1 MKPNEINDLYNYGY
15 KIIQNSSFFKFSLD
29 SILLADFV
37 NIDFADKKLVD
48 FCTGNAP
55 LPIILSS
62 KIQNITGIE
71 LQKEVYDLA
80 VESVNINNIKNIEL
94 INDNVKNIKKYFS
107 PNEIDIITCN
117 PPYFKYDE
125 KGVLNKNEI
134 KTIARHE
141 KEITLEE
148 IIKIA
153 HIYLKTKGKL
163 YLVHRSERIVEII
176 EVLNKYHF
184 GIKKI
189 TCCYYDE
196 TKNCNMVLIEAKKD
210 SKNNIIVTAPLFTKN
225 YGGNNK
231 WN

>member
-37 NIDFADKKLVD
+37 HIDYTDKKLVD

-62 KIQNITGIE
+62 KIMEITGIE
-71 LQKEVYDLA
+71 LQKEIYNLA
-80 VESVNINNIKNIEL
+80 AESININNIKNIKL
-94 INDNVKNIKKYFS
+94 INDNVKNIKNYFN

-117 PPYFKYDE
+117 PPYFKYTNP
-125 KGVLNKNEI
+125 KVLNKNEI

-148 IIKIA
+148 IINLA

-196 TKNCNMVLIEAKKD
+196 TKICNMILIEAKKD
-210 SKNNIIVTAPLFTKN
+210 CKNNIIITAPLFTKN

-231 WN
+231 